1 MKSFALIT
9 AALLVSEFLPASAVG
24 DDALSQL
31 FTTRWLRV
39 ATALIG
45 QFPDGGATYKG
56 MAEITYQDDRLQLV
70 KHIENKAITAE
81 GKVERANPGETN
93 VLRFRWPEHEET
105 CLVSI
110 DLDNYSRLSCY
121 WTEQGTDHKQPGL
134 EAYFSTETWP

>member
-24 DDALSQL
+24 DDAEPAVYYTLAPGSY
-31 FTTRWLRV
+31 
-39 ATALIG
+39 ALIG

-121 WTEQGTDHKQPGL
+121 WTVQGTDHKQPGL